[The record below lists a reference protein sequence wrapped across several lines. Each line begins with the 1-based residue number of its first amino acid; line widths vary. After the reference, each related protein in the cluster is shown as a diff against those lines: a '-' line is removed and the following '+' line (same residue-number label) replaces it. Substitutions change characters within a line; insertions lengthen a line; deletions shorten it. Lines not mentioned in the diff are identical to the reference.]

1 MAADHLDELSLEA
14 GEPESQSH
22 AYYVDSNDEIA
33 SISHGSD
40 AGGAGFGYPM
50 ILCCANI
57 NIGIGL
63 RKRKASSA
71 HPRTEAIDL
80 STPKI
85 SYRENKELSSSPNDA
100 EWSIGG
106 SQSSTIESQ
115 FPLSSSQVWRMDD
128 ISFEL
133 RETKLCSQGKKR
145 KKIFETAD
153 VCVLC
158 TTVLPLGALDTWK
171 DDDGEL
177 RPIRMAEW
185 TEICNNHKAADLR
198 KEWKEKGY
206 PVIEWKGLR
215 KRVEKHH
222 QVLVDIVERKV
233 FSPFREVFAKQ
244 QKEIRGNTALLLRK
258 HHQLQYPGYYGPRGS
273 GILCVLF
280 VRIQLFD
287 FYSGGFC

>member
-33 SISHGSD
+33 SIGHGSD

-71 HPRTEAIDL
+71 YPRTEAIDL

-115 FPLSSSQVWRMDD
+115 FPPSSSQVWRMDD
-128 ISFEL
+128 ISLEL
-133 RETKLCSQGKKR
+133 RETKLCEQGKKR

-280 VRIQLFD
+280 V
-287 FYSGGFC
+287 